1 MPDWLT
7 WPADLLLDI
16 GGSIAGWFV
25 SKDENS
31 FMTIQMMVSALVLA
45 ALVASIVYGRSLA
58 KFVRLVFRV
67 SRKKLSRAR
76 PF

>member
-16 GGSIAGWFV
+16 GGTIAGWFV

-31 FMTIQMMVSALVLA
+31 FMTIQMMVSTLVLA
-45 ALVASIVYGRSLA
+45 AVVASFVYGRSLA
-58 KFVRLVFRV
+58 RFVRLVFRA
-67 SRKKLSRAR
+67 SRKNLTRAR
-76 PF
+76 RF